1 MDINVTVR
9 NKIRLLCLSAIHTL
23 LTLLA
28 GAGEKPYQTECD
40 LLTVNAILTLGVFG
54 YFSHS
59 SP

>member
-40 LLTVNAILTLGVFG
+40 LLTVNAILTLGGVWLL
-54 YFSHS
+54 
-59 SP
+59 